1 MDEATLQRIM
11 TAAMQAANANATAQV
26 QSLRKPELPQFDK
39 SNIKIWIKRVES
51 AYARVRVT
59 DPKLKFAHLESKFDV
74 NSDPIINDFL
84 FKTDAT
90 ADTWTSFLGYLRER
104 YGRTTKQEAVS
115 VINSTPREGRT
126 PSQLV
131 ALMKEKAGGV
141 TLDDMLKEQLLKELP
156 ADVCPSVG
164 PSVHWSV
171 RPSLRPSRLAKPSKF
186 ASIEA
191 SSIIS
196 NRIYIHLNRF
206 IIVIVL
212 TVVIIITIVITFI
225 IIIIAI
231 VAMQSVFIL
240 QRGR

>member
-1 MDEATLQRIM
+1 MLFPHVLVAIPEHLQPIRGSSNALRRLTSHRQHSHAISPIGIRPKALRSAPRDRGTSIPLTASAIPLEENRFLFPPTAATMDEATLQRIM

-39 SNIKIWIKRVES
+39 SNIEIWIKRVES

-90 ADTWTSFLGYLRER
+90 ADTWTSFLGYLREC
-104 YGRTTKQEAVS
+104 YGRTTKQAVL

-141 TLDDMLKEQLLKELP
+141 TLDNML
-156 ADVCPSVG
+156 
-164 PSVHWSV
+164 
-171 RPSLRPSRLAKPSKF
+171 
-186 ASIEA
+186 
-191 SSIIS
+191 
-196 NRIYIHLNRF
+196 
-206 IIVIVL
+206 
-212 TVVIIITIVITFI
+212 
-225 IIIIAI
+225 
-231 VAMQSVFIL
+231 
-240 QRGR
+240 